1 MKYLYFFLIFI
12 ITNCTGNKVTN
23 YHGSKSLDLKF
34 SLIKINETNK
44 NDLIKLIGPP
54 STKSDF
60 NENKWFYIERLKV
73 NQSLFKLGK
82 QKIKI
87 NNVLIVEF
95 NKIGILEE
103 KRLLNMDDMQ
113 DVKYIKATTEKEF
126 TKNNIIYGIF
136 STLREKINAP
146 LRN

>member
-1 MKYLYFFLIFI
+1 MIFI